1 MLYFKNFLVGLVLIL
16 LVKPHRQ
23 FLSKYNKNIKE
34 GNITFEKEWKLLTYK
49 TLVDNI
55 TYLKQHQMLKTF
67 WERETRIIGEYPLSV
82 GSIPKV
88 TNEDYVPF

>member
-34 GNITFEKEWKLLTYK
+34 GNITFEKEWKLLTYRGHN
-49 TLVDNI
+49 L
-55 TYLKQHQMLKTF
+55 LL
-67 WERETRIIGEYPLSV
+67 IIELILNNK
-82 GSIPKV
+82 GS
-88 TNEDYVPF
+88 